1 MFGPQ
6 IFIAVEELMTFLTYA
21 EDTIDLEINKQ
32 IMNMVEGFPM
42 EENTTIYNHFIS
54 DVVKGSQ
61 LAKREFISAILSH
74 LKDEEIYVD
83 VEDLFEFFEEAFQ
96 TTDMAVNEY
105 IVEREINHEPVPEQE
120 YMEGKTVKALE
131 YGSEIAKKAAVMT
144 IANHI
149 VLKMR
154 N

>member
-1 MFGPQ
+1 
-6 IFIAVEELMTFLTYA
+6 MTFLTYA